1 MSASSQHQL
10 KVVAQEAPSDASLTP
25 ERGWHDMDVKWLITR
40 STMGSSKTVVGRTY
54 FPPGSKHAVHRHPN
68 AEEWEFILSGEGIKH
83 VADDSFV
90 MRAGELC
97 FCPQNVFHGLENA
110 SETEPLVTI
119 WGYCGAGSL
128 EEAGYVLPE
137 DV

>member
-1 MSASSQHQL
+1 VIAESNVEVLAILRQPLQDVLHQHP
-10 KVVAQEAPSDASLTP
+10 KVAGFLT
-25 ERGWHDMDVKWLITR
+25 E
-40 STMGSSKTVVGRTY
+40 
-54 FPPGSKHAVHRHPN
+54 
-68 AEEWEFILSGEGIKH
+68 ILGKRLMEDEGIKH
-83 VADDSFV
+83 VGDESFV

-97 FCPQNVFHGLENA
+97 FCPQYVYHGLENA

-137 DV
+137 DG